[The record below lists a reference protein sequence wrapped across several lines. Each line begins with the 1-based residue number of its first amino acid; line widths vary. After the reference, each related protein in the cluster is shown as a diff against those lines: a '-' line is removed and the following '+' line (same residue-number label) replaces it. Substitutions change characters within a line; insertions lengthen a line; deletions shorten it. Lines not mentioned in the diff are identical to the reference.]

1 MCTSGQRVET
11 AVHISKKPDLPKI
24 LRQTYEKVELG
35 NLRMNVQFTEK
46 LREKLRTTY
55 DECMQNLRLY
65 Q

>member
-35 NLRMNVQFTEK
+35 NLRMVGKSWEQLMMNVCKT
-46 LREKLRTTY
+46 
-55 DECMQNLRLY
+55 
-65 Q
+65 